1 MLKKVLKN
9 LYLHTEE
16 FISVVFITIALILLT
31 LQVILRF
38 VFNTSFGWIEELS
51 RYLYIWVIYL
61 ASSAAVRHDATIRID
76 VAENIWPRPIRK
88 GVVVFGKIIMLIFC
102 VYITVYAVQYVHQQ
116 MLKNPLSASMRI
128 SMWIPMLILPIG
140 NGLISIR
147 VLIDIIED
155 VFLHHKLVEDEDD
168 LSKEVIE

>member
-1 MLKKVLKN
+1 
-9 LYLHTEE
+9 
-16 FISVVFITIALILLT
+16 
-31 LQVILRF
+31 
-38 VFNTSFGWIEELS
+38 
-51 RYLYIWVIYL
+51 
-61 ASSAAVRHDATIRID
+61 
-76 VAENIWPRPIRK
+76 
-88 GVVVFGKIIMLIFC
+88 MLIFC